1 MGETLETTEI
11 QKFENASMIIFQKLA
26 DFKKMKAE
34 MEAAEKKLKDD
45 LQKSMEAYGI
55 KSFSNDY
62 VTLSFV
68 EASTS
73 ESIDLK
79 AMQKAEP
86 KLYDELLADY
96 KKVTNKKAYVRI
108 TVK

>member
-1 MGETLETTEI
+1 MAEATNFLTV
-11 QKFENASMIIFQKLA
+11 FEQQNMAIFQKLA
-26 DFKKMKAE
+26 EFKKAKEA
-34 MEAAEKKLKDD
+34 MEQQEAKLKAD
-45 LQKSMEAYGI
+45 LEKAMQEHGI

-68 EASTS
+68 EASSS

-79 AMQKAEP
+79 AFKEKEP

>member
-1 MGETLETTEI
+1 MNETNEV
-11 QKFENASMIIFQKLA
+11 QVFEQQNLVAFQKLA
-26 DFKKMKAE
+26 EFKKVKEAMEQQEAKIKADL
-34 MEAAEKKLKDD
+34 EKAM
-45 LQKSMEAYGI
+45 QEHGI

-62 VTLSFV
+62 VTLSFI
-68 EASTS
+68 EASSS

-79 AMQKAEP
+79 AFKEKEP

>member
-1 MGETLETTEI
+1 MAENEVEL
-11 QKFENASMIIFQKLA
+11 FEKNNMVVFQRLA
-26 DFKKMKAE
+26 EFKKAQDEMKKQE
-34 MEAAEKKLKDD
+34 EKLKAD
-45 LQKSMEAYGI
+45 LEKSMQEYGI
-55 KSFSNDY
+55 KSFKNDY
-62 VTLSFV
+62 VTLSYV

-79 AMQKAEP
+79 AMQEKEP

-96 KKVTNKKAYVRI
+96 KKVTSKKAYVRI

>member
-1 MGETLETTEI
+1 MAENEV
-11 QKFENASMIIFQKLA
+11 QVFEQQNMAIFQKLA
-26 DFKKMKAE
+26 EFKKQKEA
-34 MEAAEKKLKDD
+34 MEQQESKLKAD
-45 LQKSMEAYGI
+45 LEKAMQEHGI

-62 VTLSFV
+62 VTLSYV
-68 EASTS
+68 EASSS

-79 AMQKAEP
+79 AFKEKEP

-96 KKVTNKKAYVRI
+96 RKVTNKKAYVRI

>member
-1 MGETLETTEI
+1 MAENEV
-11 QKFENASMIIFQKLA
+11 QVFEQASMIIFQKLA
-26 DFKKMKAE
+26 EFKKTKDE
-34 MEAAEKKLKDD
+34 LEQQEAKLKAD
-45 LQKSMEAYGI
+45 LEKAMQEHGI

-68 EASTS
+68 EASSS

-79 AMQKAEP
+79 AMQEKEP
-86 KLYDELLADY
+86 ELYAELLADY
-96 KKVTNKKAYVRI
+96 KKVTNKKAYVKI

>member
-1 MGETLETTEI
+1 MGETLETTEV
-11 QKFENASMIIFQKLA
+11 QKFEQASMIIFQKLA
-26 DFKKMKAE
+26 DFKKQKEA

-55 KSFSNDY
+55 KSFKNDL
-62 VTLSFV
+62 VTISYV

-73 ESIDLK
+73 ESLDTK
-79 AMQKAEP
+79 AMQEKEP
-86 KLYDELLADY
+86 KLYAELLADY
-96 KKVTNKKAYVRI
+96 KKVKKTSAYVKI

>member
-1 MGETLETTEI
+1 MAELETTEV
-11 QKFENASMIIFQKLA
+11 QVFEQASMIIFQKLA
-26 DFKKMKAE
+26 EFKKAKDE
-34 MEAAEKKLKDD
+34 LEQQEAKLKAD
-45 LQKSMEAYGI
+45 LEKAMQEHGI

-68 EASTS
+68 EASSS

-79 AMQKAEP
+79 AMQKKEP
-86 KLYDELLADY
+86 KLYEELLADY

>member
-1 MGETLETTEI
+1 MAKATNELTV
-11 QKFENASMIIFQKLA
+11 FEQQNMAIFQKLA
-26 DFKKMKAE
+26 EFKKAKEA
-34 MEAAEKKLKDD
+34 MEQQEAKLKAD
-45 LQKSMEAYGI
+45 LEKAMQDHGI

-62 VTLSFV
+62 VTLSYV

-79 AMQKAEP
+79 AMQKKEP
-86 KLYDELLADY
+86 KLYKELLADY
-96 KKVTNKKAYVRI
+96 KKLTNKKAYVRI

>member
-1 MGETLETTEI
+1 MAEATNGLTV
-11 QKFENASMIIFQKLA
+11 FEQQNLVIFQKLSE
-26 DFKKMKAE
+26 FKKAKEAMEQQEAKMKANL
-34 MEAAEKKLKDD
+34 EKAM
-45 LQKSMEAYGI
+45 QEHGI

-79 AMQKAEP
+79 AMQKKEP
-86 KLYDELLADY
+86 KLYEELLADY
-96 KKVTNKKAYVRI
+96 RKVTNKKAYVRI

>member
-1 MGETLETTEI
+1 MAENEV
-11 QKFENASMIIFQKLA
+11 QVFEQASMIIFQKLA
-26 DFKKMKAE
+26 EFKKAKE
-34 MEAAEKKLKDD
+34 ELEQQETKLKAD
-45 LQKSMEAYGI
+45 LEKAMQEHGI

-68 EASTS
+68 EASSS

-79 AMQKAEP
+79 AMQKKEP
-86 KLYDELLADY
+86 KLYEELLADY